1 MRLSLSTTSGEGRT
15 FASNSCSVS
24 HCGLD
29 GMPSLVPKSRRDYPR
44 AMALDGLISDHLADL
59 AAIAARHGVRSVRL
73 FGSRARGTAT
83 DASDVDLLVELDR
96 GRGLLDLVG
105 FKQETERVLGRP
117 VDVVTEP
124 GLSPYLRDRILAEA
138 RTLEIRAA

>member
-1 MRLSLSTTSGEGRT
+1 
-15 FASNSCSVS
+15 
-24 HCGLD
+24 
-29 GMPSLVPKSRRDYPR
+29 
-44 AMALDGLISDHLADL
+44 MALDALISDHLPDL

-83 DASDVDLLVELDR
+83 EASDVDLLVELDR

-105 FKQETERVLGRP
+105 FKQALEQALGRR
-117 VDVVTEP
+117 VDVVTER

-138 RTLEIRAA
+138 RTIEIRAA